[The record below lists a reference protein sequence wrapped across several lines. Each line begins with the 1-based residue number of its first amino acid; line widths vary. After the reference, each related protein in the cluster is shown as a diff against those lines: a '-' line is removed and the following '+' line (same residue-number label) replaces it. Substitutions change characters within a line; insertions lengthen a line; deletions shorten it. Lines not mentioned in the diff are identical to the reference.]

1 MQRMTT
7 EQRETLDRNRALM
20 TEALDRLQAR
30 MAAINVIMSAPPGT
44 PVVEMARRVIAEL
57 AQREAAAFRSP

>member
-1 MQRMTT
+1 MHRMTT

-30 MAAINVIMSAPPGT
+30 MAAIDVIMSAPPGT

-57 AQREAAAFRSP
+57 AVREAAAFRRG